1 VVTQGIY
8 EYSTLSLSEPGHK
21 MSVCDI
27 ITLDID
33 DEMTRHDQNVM
44 KTKTVDIISPD
55 ESLPSSTTNHVS
67 ENDSISSKPPPSPI
81 SKQTTSPVKRSPLH
95 SLIMK
100 GTPNSA
106 RTKNSTSPYDITMDS
121 ASISKRY
128 TVSLN
133 HEDDSHSDNDDFLK
147 DEEDVNGG
155 SIYANSVC
163 SGYAGSISA
172 IGSEWSG
179 QSGCNFDSPE
189 RIKRNLV
196 VRLDEID
203 DNKLNSGV
211 DADVRTEASVNTSFS
226 TMLRKSREKRRQQKS
241 EIQKTRNASIL
252 EEFRAFLGWTNKG
265 PSKKEESESIDVPV
279 GKGTKS
285 LGDEEL
291 GDEAESEND
300 KDDQV
305 ALYPSS
311 VYRQFETPG
320 SLNLTQEY
328 SPHRI
333 HGEIPWIVFDKNND
347 ENMSVSTINNA
358 SLYME
363 QLPQSQLEYKYD
375 LGQAP
380 QVEIEKASKM
390 EFVYIF
396 LVAVSIT
403 TLIGVIVF
411 LSVYF

>member
-1 VVTQGIY
+1 
-8 EYSTLSLSEPGHK
+8 

-27 ITLDID
+27 ISLDVD
-33 DEMTRHDQNVM
+33 AEMTRHDQNVI
-44 KTKTVDIISPD
+44 KSQTVVGIIISPD
-55 ESLPSSTTNHVS
+55 ESLPSSATTHVS
-67 ENDSISSKPPPSPI
+67 ENGSISSKSPRSPI
-81 SKQTTSPVKRSPLH
+81 SKQARSPVKRSPLH
-95 SLIMK
+95 SLIMA

-128 TVSLN
+128 IVSLN
-133 HEDDSHSDNDDFLK
+133 HDNDSNSDHDDFLK
-147 DEEDVNGG
+147 DEEDMNGG
-155 SIYANSVC
+155 SIVANSVC

-172 IGSEWSG
+172 MGSEWSG

-189 RIKRNLV
+189 RIRRNLV

-203 DNKLNSGV
+203 GNKLNTEV

-226 TMLRKSREKRRQQKS
+226 TMLRKSREKRRQQKL

-265 PSKKEESESIDVPV
+265 PSKEEEKQSIDVPV
-279 GKGTKS
+279 GGETKS
-285 LGDEEL
+285 LGDEEV
-291 GDEAESEND
+291 GDEAGGEND
-300 KDDQV
+300 RNDQLAV
-305 ALYPSS
+305 YPSS
-311 VYRQFETPG
+311 AYRQFDTQG

-333 HGEIPWIVFDKNND
+333 HGDIPWIVFDKSND

-375 LGQAP
+375 LGQVP
-380 QVEIEKASKM
+380 QVETEKASKM

-403 TLIGVIVF
+403 TLTGVIVF